1 MLNIYPLQIAFFK
14 DKVLFVGT
22 LFYGN
27 PKIHLN
33 HILRLFNLHPK
44 KETIFELEVNDIK
57 NYLKS
62 DKYGRV
68 HCIMDRRHCKGEL
81 SIKINQI
88 PIDKAQCSIVNLD
101 NKPNLVISD
110 IDDTLIKSHSKKHLK
125 RIITLLFK
133 KAEQRKGVTQG
144 QALLLKYKATA
155 NFVYLSRSEENLYH
169 YLKKIFKHLEL
180 PEGLFLLS
188 PWKKISNLSSNKSK
202 QQHKEKW
209 LRTIINLCDQP
220 LILIGDN
227 SQLDEEIYVDL
238 KNQFQNRIKA
248 VYIRQ
253 IRPIRISKDL
263 NNINYFQ

>member
-1 MLNIYPLQIAFFK
+1 MLSIYPLQIAFFK

-27 PKIHLN
+27 PNIHLN
-33 HILRLFNLHPK
+33 HILRLFNIHPK
-44 KETIFELEVNDIK
+44 KETSFEFEVNDFK
-57 NYLKS
+57 TKLKS

-68 HCIMDRRHCKGEL
+68 HCVIDRKYCKEEL
-81 SIKINQI
+81 SIKIDDIHLDQKDYI
-88 PIDKAQCSIVNLD
+88 IIHLD

-133 KAEQRKGVTQG
+133 KAKQRKGVSGG
-144 QALLLKYKATA
+144 QALLLKYKESA

-169 YLKKIFKHLEL
+169 YLKKIFNHLNL
-180 PEGLFLLS
+180 PKGLFLLS
-188 PWKKISNLSSNKSK
+188 PWKKFSNLSSNKSK

-209 LRTIINLCDQP
+209 LRTIIQSCDQS

-227 SQLDEEIYVDL
+227 SQLDEKIYSGL
-238 KNQFQNRIKA
+238 MNQFQSRIKA

-253 IRPIRISKDL
+253 INPL
-263 NNINYFQ
+263 NKSQPSNDINYF